1 MCWWCPEL
9 CWAPKQQ
16 GGNWLLLSNSPEAR
30 QRGELQPGTLEQC
43 HENWNSFSF
52 FLLIW
57 IIHNYPLL
65 WVSAGGQ
72 CYLKTW
78 LSSKALTRML
88 HTRNTDRK
96 IAISPLVHWTGLPLL
111 NTKGTIS
118 LSACSPV
125 YKQAASL
132 RNNLIICG
140 CLYYLE
146 ADLGRQRLRTWS
158 LFAKLGF
165 FWAFHMKN
173 ANIKA
178 ESSDFCSPLKIKDQ
192 ENYFS

>member
-1 MCWWCPEL
+1 MLNILERSCFWGEWVLQTQDESVQGVMCWWCPEL

-57 IIHNYPLL
+57 VYYPLL

-111 NTKGTIS
+111 NTKGTIFS
-118 LSACSPV
+118 FCMQS
-125 YKQAASL
+125 
-132 RNNLIICG
+132 
-140 CLYYLE
+140 CL
-146 ADLGRQRLRTWS
+146 
-158 LFAKLGF
+158 
-165 FWAFHMKN
+165 
-173 ANIKA
+173 
-178 ESSDFCSPLKIKDQ
+178 
-192 ENYFS
+192 